1 MASNEPASSRATARE
16 WATRSNALLHQRQFA
31 EAEATARRGLEQ
43 HPRDASLLLNLGA
56 ALHQQGRI
64 EDAIA
69 SYQAAAEIAPNAAI
83 IYSNLADALARAA
96 RLADA
101 EAAAR
106 RAIALEPR
114 SSVHWSNLSTVL
126 LRQGRFE
133 EGLTAARQAI
143 AFDPTDDWAHGNV
156 AVALLSMGRMD
167 AEAWGEYEHRPN
179 ARMLANPARRIWDGS
194 PLKGDAIVLREEQ
207 GFGDTIMFVR
217 YAALLR
223 ERAGAGR
230 VIVECRPV
238 LKALLKIATGVD
250 EVAAWGEPS
259 VDAAWEVPMMSLP
272 HRFSATLSTI
282 PTRVP
287 YLQSDAAR
295 VGRARAALA
304 SKKAFNVG
312 IAWAGNPNH
321 ANDRLRSCPLDA
333 LAPLAMDGVRLVSLQ
348 KGPAAERDAAV
359 MSKLGV
365 VDLARD
371 CNDFADL
378 AALISALDLIITV
391 DTAPA
396 HLAGALA
403 RPTWLLL
410 PHVAEWRWMSDRED
424 SPWYPTM
431 RLFRQSAFG
440 DWSSVAQRVA
450 AELRRRADDRLK
462 SAHP

>member
-16 WATRSNALLHQRQFA
+16 WATRSNALLQQRQFA

-96 RLADA
+96 RLDEA
-101 EAAAR
+101 EQAAR
-106 RAIALEPR
+106 RAIALGPR

-126 LRQGRFE
+126 LRQGRFD
-133 EGLTAARQAI
+133 EGLAAARQAI
-143 AFDPTDDWAHGNV
+143 ALDPTDDWAHGNV

-167 AEAWGEYEHRPN
+167 AEVWSEYEHRPN
-179 ARMLANPARRIWDGS
+179 ARTLANPARRIWDGS
-194 PLKGDAIVLREEQ
+194 PLNGDTIVLREEQ

-217 YAALLR
+217 YATMLR
-223 ERAGAGR
+223 EQRGAGR
-230 VIVECRPV
+230 VVVECRPE
-238 LKALLKIATGVD
+238 LKGLLKTATGVD
-250 EVAAWGEPS
+250 DVVAWGEPTI
-259 VDAAWEVPMMSLP
+259 DAPWEVPMMSLP
-272 HRFSATLSTI
+272 HRFGTTLGAI
-282 PTRVP
+282 PARVP
-287 YLQSDAAR
+287 YLQPDAAR
-295 VGRARAALA
+295 VERARALLEPGK
-304 SKKAFNVG
+304 SLNVG
-312 IAWAGNPNH
+312 LVWAGNPSH

-348 KGPAAERDAAV
+348 KGSAAERDAAA
-359 MSKLGV
+359 MSKMGV
-365 VDLARD
+365 RALALD

-378 AALISALDLIITV
+378 AVLMSALDLIITV

-396 HLAGALA
+396 HLAGALV

-410 PHVAEWRWMSDRED
+410 PNVSEWRWMSDRED
-424 SPWYPTM
+424 SPWYPTT